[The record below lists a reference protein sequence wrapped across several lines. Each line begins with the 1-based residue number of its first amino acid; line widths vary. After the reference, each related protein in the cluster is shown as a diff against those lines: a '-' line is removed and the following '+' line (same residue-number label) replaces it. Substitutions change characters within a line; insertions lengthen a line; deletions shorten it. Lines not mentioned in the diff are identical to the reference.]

1 MNIKGL
7 LFGSAAALAAV
18 SGAQAADAIVAAA
31 PEPAEYVRVCDAFG
45 TGYFYI
51 PGTETCLKMSGY
63 VRFEVQGASNNS
75 LGQDRN
81 WNARTR
87 GLLTFDAKND
97 SELGTIGST
106 ITVRTWADENG
117 GSLELDEAFIT
128 VAGFQIG
135 EFYNPWDSDLSGE
148 TDDIGSNRLNSI
160 AYKYKADNFFV
171 YGSVDELTGY
181 YSRTPAPGSDPFGKN
196 DRVGL
201 EAQVGTTYGPITAN
215 LLGSWDFAT
224 NNGAVRGLATAEVG
238 PGEFGIAAIYSTGA
252 SAYYDLG
259 KWTVAAQYAA
269 KITDKLSLTPGV
281 QYWNETQVDSTGDYF
296 GRDIWKAGLTVDYK
310 LAEGL
315 TTKVSAQYQDHDW
328 DGNDDVWTGFVRL
341 ERKF

>member
-7 LFGSAAALAAV
+7 LLGSAAALAAV

-75 LGQDRN
+75 LGDDRN

-87 GLLTFDAKND
+87 GLVTFDAKND

-128 VAGFQIG
+128 VAGFQVG
-135 EFYNPWDSDLSGE
+135 SFYNPWDSDLSGE

-181 YSRTPAPGSDPFGKN
+181 YSRTPAPGSDPYSKN
-196 DRVGL
+196 NRVGL
-201 EAQVGTTYGPITAN
+201 EAQIGTTYGPVTAN

-224 NNGAVRGLATAEVG
+224 SNGAVRGLATAEVG

-252 SAYYDLG
+252 STYYDLS

-281 QYWNETQVDSTGDYF
+281 QYWGETQVDADGDYF
-296 GRDIWKAGLTVDYK
+296 GRDIWRAGLTVDYK